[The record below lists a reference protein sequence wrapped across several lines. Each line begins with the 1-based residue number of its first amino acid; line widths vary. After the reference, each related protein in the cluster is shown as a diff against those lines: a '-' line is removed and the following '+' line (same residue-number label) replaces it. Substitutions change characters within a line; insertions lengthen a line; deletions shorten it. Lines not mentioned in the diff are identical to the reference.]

1 MVNYRKS
8 QITRVPV
15 GTEYL
20 EFTLPSGVT
29 PHSGYMLHLYR
40 LGAVEAQLAIY
51 PQVEGHP
58 LRFAVDE
65 DLTNSL
71 GTFRADIQYA
81 NAVVFST
88 TIEVVPY
95 MPDVVVTPIAGQP
108 ICHPLPVGQAVA
120 GLPPPLQGSDYFG
133 VASC

>member
-1 MVNYRKS
+1 MVNCRKP

-20 EFTLPSGVT
+20 DFTLPPGVI
-29 PHSGYMLHLYR
+29 PRLGYMLHMYR
-40 LGAVEAQLAIY
+40 LGAVETQLAIY

-65 DLTNSL
+65 DLTNLL
-71 GTFRADIQYA
+71 GTYRADVQYA
-81 NAVVFST
+81 DTVVFST
-88 TIEVVPY
+88 ILEVVAY
-95 MPDVVVTPIAGQP
+95 MPDVTVTPVAGQMV
-108 ICHPLPVGQAVA
+108 CRPLPIGQTVA
-120 GLPPPLQGSDYFG
+120 GLPPPIQGSDYFG